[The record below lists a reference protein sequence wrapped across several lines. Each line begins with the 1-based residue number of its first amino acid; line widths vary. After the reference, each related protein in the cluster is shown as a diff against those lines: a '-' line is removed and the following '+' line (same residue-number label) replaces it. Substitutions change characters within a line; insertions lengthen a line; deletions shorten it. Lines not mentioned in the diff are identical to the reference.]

1 MLRLSVLALI
11 GALAAGPVA
20 AFIAELGSSPN
31 STNADIALLG
41 ENRWLYAIA
50 IVGLTQEAS
59 KYLVATLPIL
69 RSSECRSGDQVI
81 SLQASSIGFA
91 AFVSY
96 QHLRSPG
103 LHTSLTGAAI
113 LTITLTLTHLTLSGT
128 VSAIASLLTRQS
140 RARVPG
146 QFAMSTAIVSA
157 AILTAAA
164 LNGSILMVSDTP
176 RFHLGI
182 VLFSFVAVHLFAPR
196 ITLAPPVSRFPQL
209 LATALISVFFG
220 VALLHLHSQRRNFLQ
235 LAEHKGLQ
243 FSRPRAWK
251 ESILAPSSILSYAP
265 HEKAGHK
272 IEAQVVIASRY
283 PIFAVART
291 VAHHSR
297 YGSSYRAIDSSEI
310 ALGSENNTWL
320 RTSFH
325 YREQLGSNEIQAI
338 EYARRQD
345 GRVYLLTLHSSS
357 KGLIPLDRLVSPTIT
372 AKLTPE
378 AKK

>member
-1 MLRLSVLALI
+1 MGRVRTLVASQFPLLAIFAAYLGLSLGLARAFQLNTSRSLPSIPATAAAAIPFLLWLVYIQWQRRQSRGSLLRLSVLALI

-128 VSAIASLLTRQS
+128 VSAIASLLTTQS

-196 ITLAPPVSRFPQL
+196 ITLAPPVSRLPRL
-209 LATALISVFFG
+209 LA
-220 VALLHLHSQRRNFLQ
+220 Q
-235 LAEHKGLQ
+235 L
-243 FSRPRAWK
+243 
-251 ESILAPSSILSYAP
+251 
-265 HEKAGHK
+265 
-272 IEAQVVIASRY
+272 
-283 PIFAVART
+283 
-291 VAHHSR
+291 
-297 YGSSYRAIDSSEI
+297 
-310 ALGSENNTWL
+310 
-320 RTSFH
+320 
-325 YREQLGSNEIQAI
+325 
-338 EYARRQD
+338 
-345 GRVYLLTLHSSS
+345 
-357 KGLIPLDRLVSPTIT
+357 
-372 AKLTPE
+372 
-378 AKK
+378 